1 MKANISSLPIEVSS
15 YGRALNCYWRMP
27 FREHCRIEV
36 HNQGAERMTVYFQCE
51 WLKLKTLPKD
61 TLYFHAR
68 YRQEYPAEPFTVYTV
83 FDGKGEGQYVGTV
96 FSSQN
101 TVGSWFGEADDR
113 FYVDGEEEP
122 SLVGTGT
129 EDYFNDAWNLRL
141 TSNLRVGTTICETKG
156 EERRITAY
164 RWHIDDAVTFKR
176 SLKVEIERRSFIYVV
191 DPETGKWPSY
201 DFKYRPDH
209 WSSVA
214 YWYQKGVTEPL
225 WEMPPAED
233 RMLPEV
239 WIEPSRAV
247 DQCRAA
253 PGLRPRSA
261 SNRTCNLKR
270 FFTMDGEGPGG
281 WVEFPITL
289 PEPGRYSAS
298 VFQNLSQYYG
308 VWRVSLIDADRE
320 EDVLHPQLDFHD
332 YLRGRIENWPENFH
346 HGTTVETKL
355 GERRLEAGDYWV
367 RFECVGAN
375 PSTMDRDT
383 GEFGAGYA
391 IGLDGICFRQI
402 PINDPYEWMQDYL
415 PKEEALFAARDA
427 EARATVDSLAE
438 ALESFRKEKGRY
450 PQGIEALVGT
460 RHWDGERIPL
470 DPWGQRYRY
479 RAPGVLH
486 PWGFDVWTV
495 HGDSRYPRNWV
506 GNWRNPLVLGETL
519 GPDVTVI
526 EGEDIDSIR
535 GSEGVSW
542 ESQSIGSDGDAPISG
557 RKLLFIRFGAPGD
570 WIEVE
575 LAGLPHGRYEATAL
589 AVTSHDYG
597 ICQWSIGGQALGDAF
612 DGQSPTIR
620 VRRLQIESIRVTGEP
635 TVLRLECAGR
645 SELSPDYLAGIDAI
659 LLKRVD

>member
-1 MKANISSLPIEVSS
+1 M
-15 YGRALNCYWRMP
+15 
-27 FREHCRIEV
+27 
-36 HNQGAERMTVYFQCE
+36 Q
-51 WLKLKTLPKD
+51 
-61 TLYFHAR
+61 
-68 YRQEYPAEPFTVYTV
+68 
-83 FDGKGEGQYVGTV
+83 
-96 FSSQN
+96 
-101 TVGSWFGEADDR
+101 
-113 FYVDGEEEP
+113 
-122 SLVGTGT
+122 
-129 EDYFNDAWNLRL
+129 
-141 TSNLRVGTTICETKG
+141 
-156 EERRITAY
+156 
-164 RWHIDDAVTFKR
+164 
-176 SLKVEIERRSFIYVV
+176 
-191 DPETGKWPSY
+191 
-201 DFKYRPDH
+201 
-209 WSSVA
+209 
-214 YWYQKGVTEPL
+214 
-225 WEMPPAED
+225 
-233 RMLPEV
+233 
-239 WIEPSRAV
+239 SRAGA
-247 DQCRAA
+247 QAA
-253 PGLRPRSA
+253 FG
-261 SNRTCNLKR
+261 
-270 FFTMDGEGPGG
+270 
-281 WVEFPITL
+281 
-289 PEPGRYSAS
+289 
-298 VFQNLSQYYG
+298 
-308 VWRVSLIDADRE
+308 IDADRE